1 MRRFLVL
8 GLICCAA
15 FAAAPAL
22 ASANSTGPVV
32 RFSTTLGNIDV
43 QLLPQY
49 APQTVSN
56 FLQYVNNGS
65 YATTFFH
72 RSDASVGIIQGGSY
86 QVTNG
91 QRQAITTGNPI
102 PLEYNLPNQ
111 RGTLAMARTSD
122 PNSAT
127 SGWYFNTQDNTA
139 ELGSANGGGYA
150 VFGRI
155 ITPTGLQVMD
165 AVASRPVIDDS
176 VDGPQYQTLP
186 VFNYGGSNPAAA
198 GSVSTS
204 NLIMSPITVLPD
216 ESPTV
221 SITFPVSGILLT
233 VGQQIG
239 PTSYHCSEDA
249 NGTGVASCTATPL
262 DVSTPGSKTFTVT
275 ATDYAGNTT
284 TQSVPYTVYAPPPPK
299 PKPAAP
305 QPPSLLGTLTAART
319 GKLPIALKCT
329 TAARCAGTVTLT
341 TTAPHHKTVRIAFG
355 RYGIAGHRT
364 GKVTV
369 TLTKAARTTLL
380 KKHTLAILVALKP
393 NGGKTK
399 TVHATLHLG
408 SGRTRS

>member
-49 APQTVSN
+49 APQTVTN
-56 FLQYVNNGS
+56 FLQYVNNGA

-91 QRQAITTGNPI
+91 QRQAITTGSSI

-111 RGTLAMARTSD
+111 RGTLAMARTSA

-127 SGWYFNTQDNTA
+127 SGWYFNTRDNTT
-139 ELGSANGGGYA
+139 ELGSGNGGGYA

-155 ITPTGLQVMD
+155 ITPTGLQAMD
-165 AVASRPVIDDS
+165 AIASRPVIDDS

-186 VFNYGGSNPAAA
+186 VFNYGGSNPAGA

-216 ESPTV
+216 ESPTIT
-221 SITFPVSGILLT
+221 ITFPVSGLLLT

-262 DVSTPGSKTFTVT
+262 DVSTPGSKSFTVT

-284 TQSVPYTVYAPPPPK
+284 TKSVPYTVYAPPPPK
-299 PKPAAP
+299 PPAIKP
-305 QPPSLLGTLTAART
+305 QPPALVGNLTAAKT
-319 GKLPIALKCT
+319 GRLPIALRCP
-329 TAARCAGTVTLT
+329 TAARCVGTVTLT
-341 TTAPHHKTVRIAFG
+341 MAAAHHPTVTIAFG
-355 RYGIAGHRT
+355 RYGIAGRRT
-364 GKVTV
+364 GKLTV
-369 TLTKAARTTLL
+369 TLSKAARAALL
-380 KKHTLAILVALKP
+380 KKHTLAISVALKP
-393 NGGKTK
+393 NGARTK
-399 TVHATLHLG
+399 IVHGTLHLG
-408 SGRTRS
+408 SPRRRP